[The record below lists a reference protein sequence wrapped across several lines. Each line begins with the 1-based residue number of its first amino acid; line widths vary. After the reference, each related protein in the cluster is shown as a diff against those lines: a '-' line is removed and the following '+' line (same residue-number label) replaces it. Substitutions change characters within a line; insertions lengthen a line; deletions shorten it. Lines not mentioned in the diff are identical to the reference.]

1 MNIINAFKG
10 MFSYLFKR
18 ENRQV
23 LWFIA
28 FTALILIILMQRSC
42 NSSLR
47 SEIDAQKGETQR
59 VKNNYEAEKDS
70 VKHYK
75 INDSI
80 FRAERLGFVLTLN
93 ELNTNYKYLLT
104 GFEDFKKN
112 PPKVIINQ
120 PLLIRETIKEVPVT
134 AIVDPNGN
142 GNFKFS
148 FETNYAD
155 NNYRKLSGFMPYSS
169 KFFNKADSIPV
180 NYKDLP
186 YAFTLN
192 PGTGT
197 FDLEQRIN
205 IKLGLFQDPKTKKV
219 KVAVNTSYP
228 GITFSGLEAFDIMEE
243 ELIKKQQQGGK
254 KVWGVGFSVGYGAGL
269 SLKTNQVFFG
279 PQIGVGL
286 HYTPKWAQ
294 WGK

>member
-1 MNIINAFKG
+1 MNIINPFK
-10 MFSYLFKR
+10 SLFKR

-47 SEIDAQKGETQR
+47 SEIEAQKSEVQR
-59 VKNNYEAEKDS
+59 TKNNYEAEKDS

-93 ELNTNYKYLLT
+93 ELNNNYKYLLT

-169 KFFNKADSIPV
+169 KFFNKADSMPV

-186 YAFTLN
+186 YAFTLD
-192 PGTGT
+192 PGMGT

-228 GITFSGLEAFDIMEE
+228 GITFSGLEAYDIMEE
-243 ELIKKQQQGGK
+243 DLIKKQQQGGK

-269 SLKTNQVFFG
+269 NLKTNQVFFG
-279 PQIGVGL
+279 PQVGVGL

>member
-1 MNIINAFKG
+1 MNIINPFK
-10 MFSYLFKR
+10 SLFKR

-47 SEIDAQKGETQR
+47 NEIEAQKSEVQR
-59 VKNNYEAEKDS
+59 NKNNYEAEKDS

-80 FRAERLGFVLTLN
+80 FRAERLGFVLTLD
-93 ELNTNYKYLLT
+93 ELNNNYKYLLT

-120 PLLIRETIKEVPVT
+120 PLLVRETIKEVPVT

-148 FETNYAD
+148 IETNYAD

-186 YAFTLN
+186 YAFTLD

-205 IKLGLFQDPKTKKV
+205 IKLGLFEDPKTKKV

-228 GITFSGLEAFDIMEE
+228 GITFSGIEAYDIMEE
-243 ELIKKQQQGGK
+243 DLIKKQQQGGK
-254 KVWGVGFSVGYGAGL
+254 KVWGVGFSVGYGANL
-269 SLKTNQVFFG
+269 NLKTNQVFFG
-279 PQIGVGL
+279 PQVGVGL